1 MKALIVKGDFEMCFH
16 STKEVSKES
25 GNKAATSPD
34 GGFHSTKEV
43 SKAWPTWPRVIWGGT
58 SFHSTKEVSKGR
70 CEKRNTEAHGVF
82 PFH

>member
-1 MKALIVKGDFEMCFH
+1 MRRVKDDEGFH

-43 SKAWPTWPRVIWGGT
+43 SKAP
-58 SFHSTKEVSKGR
+58 EQ
-70 CEKRNTEAHGVF
+70 GVFCAVGDKF